1 MTNRYRLVLLAA
13 LAVAGLPAC
22 SASSN
27 APSTPE
33 LSKVAVLLRT
43 YFIPLRPEIKLGPK
57 HPALDRFQFNGYLP
71 GGQDGKA
78 QLRSLSARYTLKDL
92 AYQYSDSRRMEEGK
106 EAVLQMG
113 FGEPI
118 QVKVGDLAKAGG
130 ALIAD
135 FNITVGQREL
145 VHRKIPFK
153 PGDCLL
159 FAGRLDTRL
168 PILSVFS
175 VEIRRF
181 PENQVAA
188 FQDFM
193 LQPRRDSEAFAPP
206 QPAQR
211 NQEPYLP
218 GVGDVT
224 MPELTSKQTAA
235 YPDVARAQKLEGDV
249 IVEVVVDRE
258 GKVTNPRVITPA
270 SIFDAS
276 ALEAAATYRYKPA
289 TKNGQPVAVTMNI
302 IIVYKLT
309 LKSAELRRRPTVVKG
324 RS

>member
-1 MTNRYRLVLLAA
+1 MTNRYRLVLLSA
-13 LAVAGLPAC
+13 LVVAGLPAC

-43 YFIPLRPEIKLGPK
+43 YFVPLRPEIKLGPK

-92 AYQYSDSRRMEEGK
+92 AYQYSDSRRMDEGK

-218 GVGDVT
+218 GVGDV
-224 MPELTSKQTAA
+224 
-235 YPDVARAQKLEGDV
+235 